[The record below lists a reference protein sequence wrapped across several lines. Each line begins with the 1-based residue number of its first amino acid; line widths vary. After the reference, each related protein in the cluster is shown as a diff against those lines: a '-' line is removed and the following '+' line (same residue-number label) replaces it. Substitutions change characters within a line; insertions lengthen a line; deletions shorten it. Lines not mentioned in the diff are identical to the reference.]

1 MQQRAG
7 TPLAVGGLSMT
18 AKRVFLTWATALGG
32 CLLPLAAWAAESGSG
47 SGTASHG
54 LNLTTAWPGFVALAL
69 FAGAYLLVV
78 LEEYTDLR
86 KSKPVILAAGLIWM
100 LIAGYVHFSG
110 VSAGVE
116 EALTETLVDFAGLF
130 LFLLVAMTYVNAMTD
145 RNIFEALRTWLAAR
159 GYSFRQL
166 FWITGFLSFVIS
178 PAIDNL
184 TTALVLSAVVLA
196 VGGGNRRFIA
206 LACINIVV
214 GANAGGAFS
223 PFGDITTLMVWQ
235 TDQLGFAEFFRLFI
249 PALVNFVVPAA
260 IMHYAVPTGAPE
272 PSENTGHVRRGGYA
286 VIIAFAATIATA
298 VIGHSYFGLPPYLGM
313 MLGMAYLQLLM
324 YYLMKTAMW
333 KDQALAAY
341 RESDE
346 MTPPDLIQHEKH
358 GDSAERFNVFGHVA
372 EAEWDTLLFF
382 YGVLLCVGG
391 LAFLGYLSVLA
402 NVLYLQW
409 GATWANT
416 AVGVMSA
423 IVDNI
428 PIMAAVIQM
437 KPAMS
442 DGQWLLVTMTAG
454 VGGSL
459 LSIGSAA
466 GVALMG
472 QARGYYT
479 FMSHLKWSW
488 AVALGYIASILVH
501 MLVNAGLF
509 HG

>member
-1 MQQRAG
+1 
-7 TPLAVGGLSMT
+7 MT
-18 AKRVFLTWATALGG
+18 AKRVLLPTAL
-32 CLLPLAAWAAESGSG
+32 LLCGWLMPLAAWAAETSDQL
-47 SGTASHG
+47 H
-54 LNLTTAWPGFVALAL
+54 LTTAWPGLVALAL
-69 FAGAYLLVV
+69 FVGAYVLVM

-100 LIAGYVHFSG
+100 VIAGYVHFTG
-110 VSAGVE
+110 ASAPVE
-116 EALTETLVDFAGLF
+116 EALTDTLVEFSGLF

-166 FWITGFLSFVIS
+166 FWITGFLAFVIS

-196 VGGGNRRFIA
+196 VGGGNQRFIA

-235 TDQLGFAEFFRLFI
+235 SDQLGFAEFFRLFV
-249 PALVNFVVPAA
+249 PSLVNFVVPAA
-260 IMHYAVPTGAPE
+260 CMHFAVPSGAPE

-286 VIIAFAATIATA
+286 VLIAFAATIATA
-298 VIGHSYFGLPPYLGM
+298 VVGHSFFGLPPYLGM

-324 YYLMKTAMW
+324 YYLMKTAMR

-346 MTPPDLIQHEKH
+346 MTPPDLVRHEKQ
-358 GDSAERFNVFGHVA
+358 GDSASRFNVFGHVA

-391 LAFLGYLSVLA
+391 LAFLGYLAVMA

-416 AVGVMSA
+416 VVGVLSS

-437 KPAMS
+437 NPQMP
-442 DGQWLLVTMTAG
+442 DGQWLLVTLTAG

-479 FMSHLKWSW
+479 FMSHLKWTW
-488 AVALGYIASILVH
+488 AVALGYAASIAVHLVI
-501 MLVNAGLF
+501 NAGTF
-509 HG
+509 

>member
-1 MQQRAG
+1 
-7 TPLAVGGLSMT
+7 MT
-18 AKRVFLTWATALGG
+18 TKRVFLTWTTVVGG
-32 CLLPLAAWAAESGSG
+32 WLLPLAASAAESGSAPPQG
-47 SGTASHG
+47 PD
-54 LNLTTAWPGFVALAL
+54 LTTAWPGALALAL
-69 FAGAYLLVV
+69 FVGAYLLVV

-100 LIAGYVHFSG
+100 LIAAYVQLTDI
-110 VSAGVE
+110 SAPVE
-116 EALTETLVDFAGLF
+116 AALTDTLVEFAGLF
-130 LFLLVAMTYVNAMTD
+130 LFLLTAMTYVNAMSD
-145 RNIFEALRTWLAAR
+145 RNVFEALRSWLAGR
-159 GYSFRQL
+159 GFSFRQL
-166 FWITGFLSFVIS
+166 FWITGFLAFFIS

-196 VGGGNRRFIA
+196 VGQGNKRFIS

-214 GANAGGAFS
+214 AANAGGAFS

-235 TDQLGFAEFFRLFI
+235 SGDLGFVEFFRLFI

-260 IMHYAVPTGAPE
+260 IMHWAIPSGTPE
-272 PSENTGHVRRGGYA
+272 ASENTSRVYRGGYA

-298 VIGHSYFGLPPYLGM
+298 VIGHSWFDLPPYLGM
-313 MLGMAYLQLLM
+313 MLGLAYLQFLM
-324 YYLMKTAMW
+324 YYLMKTAMAR
-333 KDQALAAY
+333 DRALEAY

-346 MTPPDLIQHEKH
+346 MTPPDLIRHEEA
-358 GDSAERFNVFGHVA
+358 GDSAENFNIFNRVA

-391 LAFLGYLSVLA
+391 LAFLGYLSVVA
-402 NVLYLQW
+402 NVLYVQW
-409 GATWANT
+409 GATFANT
-416 AVGVMSA
+416 AVGVLSA

-437 KPAMS
+437 SPSMP
-442 DGQWLLVTMTAG
+442 DGQWALVTLTAG

-466 GVALMG
+466 GVAMMG

-479 FMSHLKWSW
+479 FMSHIKWSW
-488 AVALGYIASILVH
+488 AIALGYAASIIVH
-501 MLVNAGLF
+501 MLVNAGMF
-509 HG
+509 

>member
-1 MQQRAG
+1 
-7 TPLAVGGLSMT
+7 MT
-18 AKRVFLTWATALGG
+18 AKRVFLAWAGLLGG
-32 CLLPLAAWAAESGSG
+32 CLLPLAAGAAESGSG
-47 SGTASHG
+47 MAGDG
-54 LNLTTAWPGFVALAL
+54 LNLTTAWPGYLALAL
-69 FAGAYLLVV
+69 FVGAYLLVV

-100 LIAGYVHFSG
+100 LIAAYVHFTG
-110 VSAGVE
+110 VSAPVE
-116 EALTETLVDFAGLF
+116 EALTDTLVEFAGLF

-159 GYSFRQL
+159 GYSYRQL
-166 FWITGFLSFVIS
+166 FWITGFLAFVIS

-196 VGGGNRRFIA
+196 VGQGNRRFIS

-260 IMHYAVPTGAPE
+260 IMHWAVPTGAPDAG
-272 PSENTGHVRRGGYA
+272 ENTGHVYRGGYA
-286 VIIAFAATIATA
+286 VLIAFALTIATA
-298 VIGHSYFGLPPYLGM
+298 VIGHSLFGLPPYLGM

-324 YYLMKTAMW
+324 YYLMKTAMA
-333 KDQALAAY
+333 KDKALEAY

-346 MTPPDLIQHEKH
+346 MTPPDLVRHAEK
-358 GDSAERFNVFGHVA
+358 GDSADNFNVFRHVA

-391 LAFLGYLSVLA
+391 LAFLGYLGVLA
-402 NVLYLQW
+402 HLLYFDL
-409 GATWANT
+409 GATWANS
-416 AVGVMSA
+416 AIGVMSA

-437 KPAMS
+437 NPPMP
-442 DGQWLLVTMTAG
+442 DGQWLLVTLTAG

-472 QARGYYT
+472 QARSYYT
-479 FMSHLKWSW
+479 FMSHLKWTW
-488 AVALGYIASILVH
+488 AVAIGYVASILVH
-501 MLVNAGLF
+501 MLVNAGTF
-509 HG
+509 

>member
-1 MQQRAG
+1 
-7 TPLAVGGLSMT
+7 MT
-18 AKRVFLTWATALGG
+18 AKRVFLTWAAILGG
-32 CLLPLAAWAAESGSG
+32 CLLPLTAWAAEISSVG
-47 SGTASHG
+47 ASHR
-54 LNLTTAWPGFVALAL
+54 LNLVMAWPGLLALAL
-69 FAGAYLLVV
+69 FVGAYLLVM

-100 LIAGYVHFSG
+100 LIAAYVHFTG
-110 VSAGVE
+110 TSAAVDQ
-116 EALTETLVDFAGLF
+116 ALTDTLVDFAGLF

-159 GYSFRQL
+159 GYSFKQL
-166 FWITGFLSFVIS
+166 FWITGFLAFVIS

-196 VGGGNRRFIA
+196 VGGGNKRFIA

-223 PFGDITTLMVWQ
+223 PFGDITTLMIWQ
-235 TDQLGFAEFFRLFI
+235 TDQLGFTEFFRLFI
-249 PALVNFVVPAA
+249 PALVNLVVPAA
-260 IMHYAVPTGAPE
+260 IMHFAVPDGAPE

-286 VIIAFAATIATA
+286 VIGAFAATIMTA

-313 MLGMAYLQLLM
+313 MLGLAYLQFIM
-324 YYLMKTAMW
+324 YYLMKTAMQ
-333 KDQALAAY
+333 KDEALQAY
-341 RESDE
+341 RDSDE
-346 MTPPDLIQHEKH
+346 MLPPDLIRHEKE

-409 GATWANT
+409 GPTWANT
-416 AVGVMSA
+416 AVGVLSA

-437 KPAMS
+437 HPQMV
-442 DGQWLLVTMTAG
+442 DGQWLLVTLTAG

-479 FMSHLKWSW
+479 FASHMKWSW
-488 AVALGYIASILVH
+488 AVALGYAASILVH
-501 MLVNAGLF
+501 MLVNASLF
-509 HG
+509 